1 MNPLLRPPLSAAI
14 TAHAKTAVRS
24 QVRKI
29 SLGGHKSSRTMYAA
43 AAAAASTCSSSSST
57 VGTTTAGF
65 STTSPM
71 NQQGRWMSCS
81 NILQNSITSE
91 PSISA
96 AKSLLYRSFHATPSQ
111 LEDAAAAA
119 AAVDAAP
126 QAGGEDP
133 TSTSDDEPHPT
144 EIEYAFTPPPPL
156 SEDSIQKV
164 NGLFEQILH
173 LDMVEVHLLTMVVNE
188 ELGIKWN
195 QVQAAGAG
203 PIGGAAA
210 AAAPEEVKEE
220 KLLKDLKLVG
230 FDAKAK
236 IKVIKEVRSIAGLGL
251 KEAKELVES
260 APKIIQKELKPE
272 KAEELK
278 AQLEAVGAQIEI
290 S

>member
-1 MNPLLRPPLSAAI
+1 MNRHQQRRGGLTEPRCF
-14 TAHAKTAVRS
+14 TANNNRNLQQSTA
-24 QVRKI
+24 
-29 SLGGHKSSRTMYAA
+29 
-43 AAAAASTCSSSSST
+43 
-57 VGTTTAGF
+57 
-65 STTSPM
+65 
-71 NQQGRWMSCS
+71 
-81 NILQNSITSE
+81 SI
-91 PSISA
+91 PA
-96 AKSLLYRSFHATPSQ
+96 AKSLLYRSFHASPRQ

-119 AAVDAAP
+119 VADDNNSNNAGDDAAAVADDDAD
-126 QAGGEDP
+126 AG
-133 TSTSDDEPHPT
+133 DDDTTPHPT

-164 NGLFEQILH
+164 NGLFEQILQ
-173 LDMVEVHLLTMVVNE
+173 LDMLEVHLLTMVVNE

-203 PIGGAAA
+203 PIGGGSA
-210 AAAPEEVKEE
+210 AAAPAEEPGQE

-236 IKVIKEVRSIAGLGL
+236 IKVIKEVRAIAGLGL